1 VPPAGNQLMP
11 QKIPRMVALA
21 VIVVLFIAV
30 IALDMY
36 GLLGHLL
43 VASLYAI
50 PVLVAAQSL
59 SPRQVGVVSSAA
71 FLLYVFSIW
80 WKAVPIT
87 VWPYGLISLVIIS
100 YLSILLSTRLAE
112 VNRRA
117 TELEE
122 ARSRLQEFVS
132 IVAHEL
138 RGPLTTLLGYS
149 QLLARRHE
157 NSNPEM
163 DTKAIS
169 SIESEAHRMDRLTT
183 DLLDAARIGAGRLN
197 IEREKTDVAVLARQ
211 VAEEHQANTTKHTIT
226 VDGPASLGG
235 CWDSDRIMQVLTNLV
250 TNAIKYSPDG
260 GEITI
265 LLTEGRADATVTVT
279 DTGIG
284 LSAEDLPL
292 LFEPFSRLYRQQ
304 AVKGT
309 GLGLYISK
317 GIIEAHGGEIW
328 AESSG
333 RGKGASFVFTLPL
346 ERK

>member
-1 VPPAGNQLMP
+1 MP
-11 QKIPRMVALA
+11 QKIPRTVALA

-30 IALDMY
+30 ILLDMY
-36 GLLGHLL
+36 GLPGHLL

-50 PVLVAAQSL
+50 PILVAAQSL
-59 SPRQVGVVSSAA
+59 TPRQVGAVSSAA
-71 FLLYVFSIW
+71 FLLYIFSVW

-87 VWPYGLISLVIIS
+87 IWPYGLISLVIIS
-100 YLSILLSTRLAE
+100 YLSVLLSTRLAE

-122 ARSRLQEFVS
+122 AHSRLQEFIS

-149 QLLARRHE
+149 QLLAKRRD
-157 NSNPEM
+157 NVNPEM
-163 DTKAIS
+163 TTKAIS

-183 DLLDAARIGAGRLN
+183 DLLDAARVGAGRLS
-197 IEREKTDVAVLARQ
+197 IKREETDIAMLARQ
-211 VAEEHQANTTKHTIT
+211 VADEQQPTTSKHRIT
-226 VDGPASLGG
+226 VEGPASFEG
-235 CWDSDRIMQVLTNLV
+235 CWDSDRIMQVLMNLV
-250 TNAIKYSPDG
+250 SNAIKYSPEG
-260 GEITI
+260 GEIGI
-265 LLTEGRADATVTVT
+265 LVAEQREHAKVTVT

-284 LSAEDLPL
+284 LAAEDMPL
-292 LFEPFSRLYRQQ
+292 LFEPFSRLYREQ

-333 RGKGASFVFTLPL
+333 RGKGASIVFTLPL